1 MDFLLIAFLTLLNG
15 VFAMSEMSLAASRK
29 ARLSAMAESG
39 DKGASAA
46 LGLLDNPTQF
56 LSSVQVGIT
65 SIGML
70 NGIIGEAAF
79 SDDLSAWIQG
89 MGASTRAADITATA
103 LVVTI
108 ITYITIVFGELVPK
122 RIGQLYPESVARL
135 VSRPMMWVATG
146 AKPFV
151 RLLSFSTH
159 AVLKM
164 LGVDTKGDRVVTEEE
179 ITASLEEGV
188 DAGLIEEHE
197 HQMVQNVFLL
207 DDRLL
212 TSLMLPRSDIEWLDA
227 SDTVAEAIAK
237 AGVTGHSWYP
247 VCRGSLDDVTGVVN
261 VAKLLALRGHIEPA
275 PGAALLGEHVPAK
288 TTPTVADRI
297 GAYAIPAVF
306 VPETLTGMELLEQF
320 RARSTRIVFVV
331 DEYGVVQ
338 GLMTPMDMLEAI
350 TGELK
355 PGAQADAWAIQR
367 DDGSWLI
374 DGVMPVSELKVRLDI
389 RELPEQERGRY
400 NTVAGLLQS
409 VSGRLLNTGEQV
421 ECAGWRFEVIDLDGR
436 RIDKVLASSVAETLL

>member
-1 MDFLLIAFLTLLNG
+1 MDFILIAFLTLLNG
-15 VFAMSEMSLAASRK
+15 VFAMSELALASSRK
-29 ARLSAMAESG
+29 ARLNAMAESG
-39 DKGASAA
+39 DKGAGAA
-46 LGLLDNPTQF
+46 LTLLENPTQF

-79 SDDLSAWIQG
+79 SGSLSGWIQTF
-89 MGASTRAADITATA
+89 GASTRAADITATA
-103 LVVTI
+103 LVVTV
-108 ITYITIVFGELVPK
+108 ITFITIVFGELVPK
-122 RIGQLYPESVARL
+122 RIGQLYPETVARL

-159 AVLKM
+159 SVLK
-164 LGVDTKGDRVVTEEE
+164 LLRVDNAGERTVTDEE
-179 ITASLEEGV
+179 IAASLEEGV

-227 SDTVAEAIAK
+227 SDTVAQAIVK
-237 AGVTGHSWYP
+237 AGATGHSWYP
-247 VCRGSLDDVTGVVN
+247 VCRGSLDDVVGVVN
-261 VAKLLALRGHIEPA
+261 IAKLLALRGQIQPV
-275 PGAALLGEHVPAK
+275 GEETGTG
-288 TTPTVADRI
+288 TTPTLADRI
-297 GAYAIPAVF
+297 DTYAIPAMF

-320 RARSTRIVFVV
+320 RTQSTRMVFVV

-350 TGELK
+350 TGELQ
-355 PGAQADAWAIQR
+355 PGAQVDAWATR
-367 DDGSWLI
+367 RADGSWLI
-374 DGVMPVSELKVRLDI
+374 DGVMPVSELKARLDI
-389 RELPEQERGRY
+389 RELPDEDRGRY

-409 VSGRLLNTGEQV
+409 VSGRLLGTGDLV
-421 ECAGWRFEVIDLDGR
+421 DAAGWRFEVLDLDGK
-436 RIDKVLASSVAETLL
+436 RIDKVLASQIAHQPDESA